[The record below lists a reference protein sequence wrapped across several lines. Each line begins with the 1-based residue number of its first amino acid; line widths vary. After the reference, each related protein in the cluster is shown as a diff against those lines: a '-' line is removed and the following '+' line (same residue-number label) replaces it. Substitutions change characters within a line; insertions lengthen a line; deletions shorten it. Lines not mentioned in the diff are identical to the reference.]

1 MNSGS
6 ETESQ
11 RTTWSGT
18 GSPDKTAR
26 CRRNPGDIGIIRCC
40 RGPLRGGLSAR
51 GAQRTA
57 RRHRTRRISRNSKLF
72 SGRYIGAPD
81 LRLFGVPF
89 SDSPRWEWSCG
100 FHATRCQEIPSEH
113 SKPETFS
120 MRIGTR
126 CRAERSCKIRPCL
139 PESITHGMNFLY
151 ESASIFGDLRCR
163 RPVGDRMCRSV
174 GDSAVHLYGSSSR

>member
-72 SGRYIGAPD
+72 SGRYTLGRRIS
-81 LRLFGVPF
+81 V
-89 SDSPRWEWSCG
+89 
-100 FHATRCQEIPSEH
+100 H
-113 SKPETFS
+113 S
-120 MRIGTR
+120 G
-126 CRAERSCKIRPCL
+126 
-139 PESITHGMNFLY
+139 
-151 ESASIFGDLRCR
+151 
-163 RPVGDRMCRSV
+163 CRSPIRRAGNGV
-174 GDSAVHLYGSSSR
+174 AGFTLRVVRKYHPSTRNQKHSPCALEHDVAPNGHVKYGLACLNRSLMV